1 MKNII
6 KNETWVF
13 IPARLG
19 SKSIKNKNIIK
30 LKNKPLIYYAINDAL
45 NLKKITRIGQIIF
58 SSDSKKY
65 LTIAK
70 KYGIVN
76 LHFRKKKYAQDNSS
90 DLDVFK
96 SYLKDLIKKKI
107 YLPEFFIHLRPTTPV
122 RKISILKKAIYFFN
136 RNKSFYSSMRSVSL
150 MSNTAYKTFRI
161 IDNKLCGLCKK
172 DFALDKYNFPRQ
184 LFQKTYMPNGY
195 IDIVKTK
202 NILNNIFHGAK
213 VLPYLISENVIDI
226 DSKNEYNNLKND

>member
-13 IPARLG
+13 IPARSG

-30 LKNKPLIYYAINDAL
+30 LKNKPLIYYTIKDAL
-45 NLKKITRIGQIIF
+45 KLKKITKISKIIF

-65 LTIAK
+65 LIIAK
-70 KYGIVN
+70 KYGIKD
-76 LHFRKKKYAQDNSS
+76 LHLREKKYAQDNSS

-96 SYLKDLIKKKI
+96 SYVTNLIKKKI
-107 YLPEFFIHLRPTTPV
+107 NLPEFFIHLRPTTPI
-122 RKISILKKAIYFFN
+122 RKISVLKKAIYFFN
-136 RNKSFYSSMRSVSL
+136 SKKLFYSSMRSVSL
-150 MSNTAYKTFRI
+150 MSNTAFKTFRI
-161 IDNKLCGLCKK
+161 IDYKLCGLCKK
-172 DFALDKYNFPRQ
+172 DYDLDKYNLPRQ

-213 VLPYLISENVIDI
+213 VLPYLIFGNVIDI
-226 DSKNEYNNLKND
+226 DSKNDYNSINK